1 MCHHRKYRKNTLKSQ
16 SDLNRF
22 HFVVTFLIFC
32 KVTILTLVKK
42 IEKLQDYH
50 DILNQK
56 ITHLKDVFDENYP
69 TEGTEWELDERI
81 K

>member
-1 MCHHRKYRKNTLKSQ
+1 M
-16 SDLNRF
+16 
-22 HFVVTFLIFC
+22 
-32 KVTILTLVKK
+32 TILTLVKK
-42 IEKLQDYH
+42 IEKLQDDH

-56 ITHLKDVFDENYP
+56 ITHLKDVFDEKYP